1 MMLFFL
7 FSSRRRHT
15 SCALVTGVQTC
26 ALPIYRGAAD
36 GAGGPGRPRVFP
48 PAQVG
53 DPHDQRRDG
62 NELAVFAPE
71 DEGEQ
76 DDGEQQDVADREPD
90 LEHGFT
96 FAVGNGSRVARPRG
110 ERKVKLCSLS
120 QARLPAPPTLLVP
133 SAPEP
138 RVQSERRN
146 GRPRRLDRKSTRLK
160 SS

>member
-1 MMLFFL
+1 MRISDW
-7 FSSRRRHT
+7 SSDVCSSDLLAAPH
-15 SCALVTGVQTC
+15 L
-26 ALPIYRGAAD
+26 GAAD

-76 DDGEQQDVADREPD
+76 DDGEQQDVADREQD

-110 ERKVKLCSLS
+110 ERKIGRASGW
-120 QARLPAPPTLLVP
+120 
-133 SAPEP
+133 E
-138 RVQSERRN
+138 RVRQYGWNS
-146 GRPRRLDRKSTRLK
+146 GGAV
-160 SS
+160 

>member
-1 MMLFFL
+1 MRISDW
-7 FSSRRRHT
+7 SSDVC
-15 SCALVTGVQTC
+15 SS
-26 ALPIYRGAAD
+26 D
-36 GAGGPGRPRVFP
+36 
-48 PAQVG
+48 
-53 DPHDQRRDG
+53 
-62 NELAVFAPE
+62 LAVFAPE

-110 ERKVKLCSLS
+110 ERKGKLCSLS

-138 RVQSERRN
+138 RVQSERRT
-146 GRPRRLDRKSTRLK
+146 GRPRRLVPPDYATRSCGSRPAKKASRLSRTRKTMAARVPAVAPPGSEERRGGK
-160 SS
+160 EG

>member
-1 MMLFFL
+1 MRISDW
-7 FSSRRRHT
+7 SSDVC
-15 SCALVTGVQTC
+15 SSDL
-26 ALPIYRGAAD
+26 
-36 GAGGPGRPRVFP
+36 
-48 PAQVG
+48 
-53 DPHDQRRDG
+53 
-62 NELAVFAPE
+62 PE

-110 ERKVKLCSLS
+110 ERKGKLCSLS
-120 QARLPAPPTLLVP
+120 QARLPSPPTLLVP

-146 GRPRRLDRKSTRLK
+146 GRPRRLVPPDYATRSCGSRPAKTAPRLSRARKATASRVSAVALPMWGRAKTLGSRR
-160 SS
+160 